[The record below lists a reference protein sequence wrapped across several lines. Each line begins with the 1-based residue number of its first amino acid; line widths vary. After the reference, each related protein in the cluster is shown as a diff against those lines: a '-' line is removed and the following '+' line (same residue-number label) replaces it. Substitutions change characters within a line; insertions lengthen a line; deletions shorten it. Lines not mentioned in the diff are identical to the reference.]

1 MDSLKLK
8 WLSKEVAD
16 KQAAQIAGQNA
27 VWDSENVV
35 NRNNVKR
42 KDRKYLDY

>member
-16 KQAAQIAGQNA
+16 KERFYNFIN
-27 VWDSENVV
+27 ENEKWVV
-35 NRNNVKR
+35 
-42 KDRKYLDY
+42 DY

>member
-16 KQAAQIAGQNA
+16 YEKFYNFINEIVFCEVDYIAS
-27 VWDSENVV
+27 VS
-35 NRNNVKR
+35 
-42 KDRKYLDY
+42 YSL